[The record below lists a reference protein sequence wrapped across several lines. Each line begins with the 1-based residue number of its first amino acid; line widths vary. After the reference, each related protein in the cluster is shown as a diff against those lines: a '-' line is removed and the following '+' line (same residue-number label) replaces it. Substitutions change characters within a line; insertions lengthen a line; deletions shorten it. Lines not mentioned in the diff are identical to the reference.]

1 MPTRTVP
8 PEAQIP
14 SVPATGLPAPTRF
27 RLVTIG
33 RAGEIEFVSRR
44 GRGFS
49 TRHFV
54 LVCLAGTAGLSRV
67 VIKASR
73 KVGGAVVR
81 NLIRRR
87 IKEILRKLFPRLQ
100 KSCDCLVIVRT
111 AAAQASF
118 VELQIDLEYLLR
130 KHGYLRVGGG

>member
-1 MPTRTVP
+1 MPTRTVRSDL
-8 PEAQIP
+8 QNL
-14 SVPATGLPAPTRF
+14 SGPATGSQAPFRF
-27 RLVTIG
+27 RLITIG
-33 RAGEIEFVSRR
+33 RSGEIEFVSRR
-44 GRGFS
+44 GRSLS

-54 LVCLAGTAGLSRV
+54 LVCLAVAAGPPRV

-81 NLIRRR
+81 NRIRRR

-111 AAAQASF
+111 AAAQARF
-118 VELQIDLEYLLR
+118 TELSTDLEYLLR
-130 KHGYLRVGGG
+130 KHGYLKDGGG